1 MALFPVVIPAKAGI
15 HGCRKRGGGMDSRFS
30 RLCENSEPT
39 ACIGRMLPKS
49 GDLDSED
56 SRRPAPRFE
65 CSKRR
70 ADPGVFT
77 QPGKRESIPPPAF
90 AADMDSRFRGSDDG
104 ERAANAIA
112 LPTGGGR

>member
-1 MALFPVVIPAKAGI
+1 MQWPCPAGQGYRIWCFFLSSFP
-15 HGCRKRGGGMDSRFS
+15 RKRESMAAATRWRDGFPLS

-39 ACIGRMLPKS
+39 ACIGRILPKS

-77 QPGKRESIPPPAF
+77 QPGKRESMA
-90 AADMDSRFRGSDDG
+90 
-104 ERAANAIA
+104 AANA
-112 LPTGGGR
+112 GGGMD